1 MLTANAPVAAVAR
14 IEERKSHSVALFQW
28 SSNRVAVHARSD
40 GMHYT
45 RELVSGD
52 APHRTLR
59 TIAVALANRASLNR
73 I

>member
-1 MLTANAPVAAVAR
+1 MLTANAPIATVAR

-28 SSNRVAVHARSD
+28 TSNRVAVYACAD

-52 APHRTLR
+52 APHRTLW
-59 TIAVALANRASLNR
+59 TIAVASPTVQ